1 MSLNQKRSAPMR
13 FVLSVFTLSG
23 LVLTAQAQVTP
34 AAATSN
40 ALSLKE
46 VFDAAWQRQPEAQAF
61 QKRRDAVQAQA
72 KAASMRS
79 PEPPSLEISQR
90 SDGMTGNKGA
100 REIELGITVPIWLP
114 GQRTASADL
123 AQAESSLLERKLL
136 ATKLRLASAVRDAWW
151 GWLRARVDAEMAS
164 EQLANAQG
172 LAADVA
178 KRTLAGD
185 LAKSDQHQAEG
196 AVAAAQ
202 AHAAQAQA
210 ASAAAFAQVMALTG
224 RSARADLTVN
234 AAGEPTPG
242 PNLGLSPGQTPSS
255 WPSAGHPL
263 LAELEDRITVAER
276 TAQLIG
282 TQKRSNPELT
292 VATSRERGAFGERYG
307 QTVLV
312 GIRVPLGAG
321 PGHDAH
327 LANAQ
332 AEAIEVQTQRVLEKA
347 RIQADQ
353 QGAAARL
360 AAVRTQLDAVQRRAR
375 LANETRGF
383 FDKSF
388 RLGQTDLPTR
398 LRIEAEAAEAT
409 RQAARSQIELAS
421 AMSAW
426 RQSLGLLPE

>member
-1 MSLNQKRSAPMR
+1 MW
-13 FVLSVFTLSG
+13 FVLSVLTLSG
-23 LVLTAQAQVTP
+23 LVLTAQAQGTS
-34 AAATSN
+34 AAAPGN
-40 ALSLKE
+40 AVTLKDVFAAPGNAVTLKD
-46 VFDAAWQRQPEAQAF
+46 VFDTAWQRQPEAQAF

-72 KAASMRS
+72 KAASMLS
-79 PEPPSLEISQR
+79 PEPPSLEIGQR
-90 SDGMTGNKGA
+90 SDWMTGNKGA
-100 REIELGITVPIWLP
+100 REFELGLTVPIWLP

-123 AQAESSLLERKLL
+123 AQAELSWLERRHL
-136 ATKLRLASAVRDAWW
+136 AAQLRLAASIRDAWW
-151 GWLRARVDAEMAS
+151 GWLRARVDAELAND
-164 EQLANAQG
+164 QLASAQR

-178 KRTLAGD
+178 KRTQAGD

-210 ASAAAFAQVMALTG
+210 ASAAALAQVMALTG
-224 RSARADLTVN
+224 RATPADLNVN

-242 PNLGLSPGQTPSS
+242 QAPTSS
-255 WPSAGHPL
+255 PSAGHPFL
-263 LAELEDRITVAER
+263 TELEDRITVAER

-292 VATSRERGAFGERYG
+292 VATSRERGAFGDRYG

-321 PGHDAH
+321 PRHDAR
-327 LANAQ
+327 LATAQ
-332 AEAIEVQTQRVLEKA
+332 AEAIEIQSQLTLEQA

-360 AAVRTQLDAVQRRAR
+360 AAARTQLDAVQRRAK
-375 LANETRGF
+375 LANESRGF

-388 RLGQTDLPTR
+388 RLGETDLPTR
-398 LRIEAEAAEAT
+398 LRVEAEAAEAT
-409 RQAARSQIELAS
+409 RQAARSNIDLAS
-421 AMSAW
+421 AISAW

>member
-1 MSLNQKRSAPMR
+1 M
-13 FVLSVFTLSG
+13 LSVLTLSG
-23 LVLTAQAQVTP
+23 LVLTAQAQGTP

-46 VFDAAWQRQPEAQAF
+46 VFDSAWQRQPEARAF

-72 KAASMRS
+72 KAASMLS
-79 PEPPSLEISQR
+79 PEPPSLEIGQR
-90 SDGMTGNKGA
+90 SDWMTGNNGA
-100 REIELGITVPIWLP
+100 RETELGITIPIWLP

-123 AQAESSLLERKLL
+123 AQAELSWLERKLL
-136 ATKLRLASAVRDAWW
+136 AAQLRLAASVRDAWW
-151 GWLRARVDAEMAS
+151 GWLRTRVDAELAN
-164 EQLANAQG
+164 EQLANAQS

-178 KRTLAGD
+178 KRTQAGD
-185 LAKSDQHQAEG
+185 LAKSDQHQAQG

-210 ASAAAFAQVMALTG
+210 ASDVAMAQVMALTG
-224 RSARADLTVN
+224 RSAPADLTVN
-234 AAGEPTPG
+234 AAVEPTPG
-242 PNLGLSPGQTPSS
+242 PTSNSSPSV
-255 WPSAGHPL
+255 GHPL
-263 LAELEDRITVAER
+263 LAEMEDRITVAER

-307 QTVLV
+307 QTVQF

-321 PGHDAH
+321 PRHDAR
-327 LANAQ
+327 LATAQ
-332 AEAIEVQTQRVLEKA
+332 AEAIEVQSQRVLEQA

-360 AAVRTQLDAVQRRAR
+360 AAARTQLDAVQRRAR

-388 RLGQTDLPTR
+388 RLGETDLPTR
-398 LRIEAEAAEAT
+398 LRVEAEAAEAT
-409 RQAARSQIELAS
+409 RQAARSQIDLAS
-421 AMSAW
+421 AISAW

>member
-1 MSLNQKRSAPMR
+1 MSLNQKKSAPIR
-13 FVLSVFTLSG
+13 FVLSVLTLSG
-23 LVLTAQAQVTP
+23 LLLTAQAQGTS
-34 AAATSN
+34 AATSGN
-40 ALSLKE
+40 AVSLKD
-46 VFDAAWQRQPEAQAF
+46 VFDTAWQRQPEAQAF

-72 KAASMRS
+72 KAASMLS

-90 SDGMTGNKGA
+90 SDWLTGNNGA
-100 REIELGITVPIWLP
+100 REFELGITVPIWLP

-123 AQAESSLLERKLL
+123 AQAERAWLERRQL
-136 ATKLRLASAVRDAWW
+136 ASQVRLASAVRDAWW
-151 GWLRARVDAEMAS
+151 GWLRARVDAELAN
-164 EQLANAQG
+164 EQLINAQR

-178 KRTLAGD
+178 KRTQAGD

-196 AVAAAQ
+196 AVASAQ

-210 ASAAAFAQVMALTG
+210 ASVAALAQVMALTG
-224 RSARADLTVN
+224 RTALADLIVN

-242 PNLGLSPGQTPSS
+242 QAPGPTLGQTPSS
-255 WPSAGHPL
+255 TPSAGHPL

-276 TAQLIG
+276 TAQLIS

-292 VATSRERGAFGERYG
+292 VATSRGRGAFGERYG

-312 GIRVPLGAG
+312 GIRVPLASG
-321 PGHDAH
+321 PRHDDR
-327 LANAQ
+327 LASAQ
-332 AEAIEVQTQRVLEKA
+332 AEAIDVQSQLVLERA

-360 AAVRTQLDAVQRRAR
+360 EAARTQLDAVQRRAR
-375 LANETRGF
+375 LANESRGF

-388 RLGQTDLPTR
+388 RLGETDLPTR
-398 LRIEAEAAEAT
+398 LRIEAEASEAT
-409 RQAARSQIELAS
+409 RQAARSQIDLAS